1 MVSTDG
7 KVTPLFGDYQNNQ
20 IELRCASCFSLA
32 IPLKWKSHF
41 NLPWN
46 QRMIWKLTV
55 AILAVFALRILVRRF
70 KDPDTDWD

>member
-7 KVTPLFGDYQNNQ
+7 KVTPPFGDYRNNQ
-20 IELRCASCFSLA
+20 IGLRCASWFSLA
-32 IPLKWKSHF
+32 LPLKWHSHF
-41 NLPWN
+41 HLLWN
-46 QRMIWKLTV
+46 KVMIWKLTV